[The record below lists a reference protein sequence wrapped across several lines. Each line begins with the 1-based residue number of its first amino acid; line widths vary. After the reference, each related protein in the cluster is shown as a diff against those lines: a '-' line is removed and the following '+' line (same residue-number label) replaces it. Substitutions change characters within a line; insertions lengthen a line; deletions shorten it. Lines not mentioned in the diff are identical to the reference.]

1 MNTLQAPPPDT
12 ISSALQENK
21 NRNEHMKATV
31 KRFCQKSA
39 IHKF

>member
-1 MNTLQAPPPDT
+1 MNTPQAPPPDT
-12 ISSALQENK
+12 IFPALQKNK
-21 NRNEHMKATV
+21 NRNEHMKETV